1 MEHADLDVAGN
12 GILWATASD
21 DLNATLLSWPA
32 GEGVD
37 PHRNAERDV
46 LLVVVAGD
54 GVLEVDGEPTALEAH
69 AAVIIPR
76 GTTRS
81 ITAGSGGLR
90 YLSVHLRRNGLVQ
103 IRPRAGAAEPDAATP
118 SERAAALF
126 EARLQ
131 EAGEG
136 VCLSS
141 LPMLAEEIA
150 EQVAGGDSAL
160 EQELV
165 AQLRRRAGLHA

>member
-21 DLNATLLSWPA
+21 DLNATLLSWPP

-37 PHRNAERDV
+37 PHRNTERDV

-54 GVLEVDGEPTALEAH
+54 GLLEVDGEPTALEAH
-69 AAVIIPR
+69 VAVIVPH
-76 GTTRS
+76 GSTRS
-81 ITAGSGGLR
+81 ITAGPDGLR
-90 YLSVHLRRNGLVQ
+90 YLSVHLRRSGLVQ
-103 IRPRAGAAEPDAATP
+103 IQPPARAAEPDAPTP

-136 VCLSS
+136 ICLSS

-150 EQVAGGDSAL
+150 QQVSGGDSAL
-160 EQELV
+160 EAELV
-165 AQLRRRAGLHA
+165 AQLRRRAGLYA

>member
-1 MEHADLDVAGN
+1 VKHADLDVAGH
-12 GILWATASD
+12 GTLWATASD
-21 DLNATLLSWPA
+21 DLNATLLSWPP
-32 GEGVD
+32 GEGVG

-54 GVLEVDGEPTALEAH
+54 GIVVVDGESTELEAH
-69 AAVIIPR
+69 IAVIIPR
-76 GTTRS
+76 GSARS
-81 ITAGSGGLR
+81 ITAGRGGLR

-103 IRPRAGAAEPDAATP
+103 IQPAARAAEPDAPTP
-118 SERAAALF
+118 AERAAALF

-136 VCLSS
+136 ICLSS
-141 LPMLAEEIA
+141 LPMLADEVA
-150 EQVAGGDSAL
+150 AQVAGGDSAL

-165 AQLRRRAGLHA
+165 AQLRRRAGLHT